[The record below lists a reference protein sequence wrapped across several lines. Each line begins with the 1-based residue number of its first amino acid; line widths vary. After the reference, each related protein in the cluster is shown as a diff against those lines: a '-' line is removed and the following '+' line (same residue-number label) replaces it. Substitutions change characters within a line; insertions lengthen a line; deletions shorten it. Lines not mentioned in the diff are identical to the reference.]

1 MERTGSLFTLL
12 ILLLWPA
19 YCNAQTVDLQTS
31 LSENNVFVG
40 EQYSFTIEVKGDRI
54 RNIEMPEPPE
64 VDGSRLLSPTPSRG
78 QRISIIN
85 GRTTTVNSYSFR
97 LIAREAGQFQI
108 PSVSIKIDGETYRT
122 EPLTIEVYQN
132 TGSAEGSERRP
143 DIFAEINLDNEEP
156 MVGEQIIASLDI
168 YFREGVEVTS
178 YQPAGGWRTD
188 GFWMEQLENIEQPST
203 ETVVLGGVRYRRA
216 TLLRYALFPSR
227 PGDLVLS
234 PYELHLGIRTRPRR
248 NDPFGSVFGGLG
260 SNQRRVTLQTDEL
273 TLPVLRLG
281 EPEEGKT
288 IGAVGTFDIQRRPSI
303 RQAHVG
309 EPIELSTTI
318 TGRGNLPLLSRPDYP
333 FPDSFERY
341 SPEEKTELSRR
352 GSSIR
357 GTRTFTERIVPR
369 VAGSYTIPAMIIPV
383 YDPERSNY
391 QYHRLP
397 ELTLEILP
405 NPNSEFA
412 EFQSEADL
420 QVLKG
425 LALWKQ
431 TDNST
436 GFFGRWWLWAGLLIP
451 VVSLWAGWI
460 RKQRQDR
467 LQNDRNYARAHY
479 AWDRVESNLLQ
490 AEKEALGSTPKQAYH
505 HLHKAISGYI
515 TDRLGLQEAGLS
527 DQDLSEA
534 VQNTISRPELTKKLE
549 RMLDSCASIS
559 YAPVSNRENIEKDIE
574 EARTLLQKLREIL

>member
-1 MERTGSLFTLL
+1 MERTGNLFTLL

-19 YCNAQTVDLQTS
+19 YGNAQSVDLQAS

-64 VDGSRLLSPTPSRG
+64 VEGSRLLSQTPSRG

-108 PSVSIKIDGETYRT
+108 PPVSIEIDGKTYRT
-122 EPLTIEVYQN
+122 EPLSIEVYQN
-132 TGSAEGSERRP
+132 TGSSEGSERRP
-143 DIFAEINLDNEEP
+143 DIFVEINLDNEEP

-203 ETVVLGGVRYRRA
+203 ETIVLGGVRYRRA

-234 PYELHLGIRTRPRR
+234 PYDLHLGIRTRPRR

-260 SNQRRVTLQTDEL
+260 SNQRRVTLETDEL
-273 TLPVLRLG
+273 TLSVRRLD
-281 EPEEGKT
+281 EPEEGET
-288 IGAVGTFDIQRRPSI
+288 IGAVGTFDIQRQPSV
-303 RQAHVG
+303 RQAYVG
-309 EPIELSTTI
+309 EPVELRTTI
-318 TGRGNLPLLSRPDYP
+318 TGRGNLPLLSRPTYP
-333 FPDSFERY
+333 LPDSFERY
-341 SPEEKTELSRR
+341 SPEEETDLSRR

-357 GTRTFTERIVPR
+357 GTRTFTERFVPR
-369 VAGSYTIPAMIIPV
+369 VAGSFTIPEMVVPV
-383 YDPERSNY
+383 YDPERSGY
-391 QYHRLP
+391 RYHRLP
-397 ELTLEILP
+397 ELTLEILQ
-405 NPNSEFA
+405 NPNSTFA

-420 QVLKG
+420 QILKG

-431 TDNST
+431 TDNSP
-436 GFFGRWWLWAGLLIP
+436 GLFGRWWLWVGLLIP
-451 VVSLWAGWI
+451 AAALVAGWT
-460 RKQRQDR
+460 RKQKQNR
-467 LQNDRNYARAHY
+467 LRNDRQYARAYY
-479 AWDRVESNLLQ
+479 AWDQVESNLLQ
-490 AEKEALGSTPKQAYH
+490 AEKEADGETPKQTYH
-505 HLHKAISGYI
+505 YLHKAISGYI
-515 TDRLGLQEAGLS
+515 TDRLGLPEAGLS
-527 DQDLSEA
+527 DRDLSEA
-534 VQNTISRPELTKKLE
+534 VQTRTSLPELSKQLE

-559 YAPVSNRENIEKDIE
+559 YAPLSNRENIEKDIE
-574 EARTLLQKLREIL
+574 QARNLLQKLREAL